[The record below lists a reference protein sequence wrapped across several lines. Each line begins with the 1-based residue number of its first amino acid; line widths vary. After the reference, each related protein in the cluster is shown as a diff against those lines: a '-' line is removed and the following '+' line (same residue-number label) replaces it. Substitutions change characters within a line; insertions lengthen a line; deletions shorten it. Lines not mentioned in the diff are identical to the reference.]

1 MDEDT
6 DNKVNT
12 RARMLAFVPMRLC
25 LVVYE
30 HLASFTDID
39 QATLDLRRYTMLS
52 RIISAFEERDFELL
66 SEGCIQN

>member
-6 DNKVNT
+6 DNKVNI

-30 HLASFTDID
+30 HLVSFTDID
-39 QATLDLRRYTMLS
+39 QTTSDWRFTMLS